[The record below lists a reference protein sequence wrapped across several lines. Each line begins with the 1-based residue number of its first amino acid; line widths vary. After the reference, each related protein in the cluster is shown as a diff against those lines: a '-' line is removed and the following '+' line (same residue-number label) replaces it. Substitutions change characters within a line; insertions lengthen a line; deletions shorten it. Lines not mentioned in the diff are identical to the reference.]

1 MIFVSF
7 ISRSLVPL
15 FLIWVQSSQ
24 CHLLFFTYSH
34 SAQFQKK
41 CFKMMKLVKI
51 CCTIATPL
59 KLIFWNSDNFCGQ
72 VICIKSSSAFGSIH
86 ASSSQLS
93 PSLNFNFKR
102 EILCLPIKHL
112 NCPIIPVKW
121 ELFFYG
127 FFHSR

>member
-7 ISRSLVPL
+7 ISRLLVPL

-24 CHLLFFTYSH
+24 CHRLFFTYTH

-59 KLIFWNSDNFCGQ
+59 KLIFWNSDNFCCQ

-102 EILCLPIKHL
+102 EILCLPIKDL
-112 NCPIIPVKW
+112 NCPNYSCKMRT
-121 ELFFYG
+121 LFLW
-127 FFHSR
+127 FFSF